1 MAPLPRWNAAYSV
14 GVQAF
19 DNAHQTLVERAN
31 ALIEAVSSQQAQE
44 PTRDIMDDLIECA
57 VEHFEEEERML
68 RSLDWP
74 GLPEHLHAHS
84 HLLRT
89 ILKFKADL
97 RYGRLSC
104 EEAADFITDWVLA
117 HILDEDMR
125 YRDYLDARGVH

>member
-1 MAPLPRWNAAYSV
+1 M
-14 GVQAF
+14 
-19 DNAHQTLVERAN
+19 
-31 ALIEAVSSQQAQE
+31 
-44 PTRDIMDDLIECA
+44 RDVMDDLIECA
-57 VEHFEEEERML
+57 VEHFEEEERTL

-74 GLPEHLHAHS
+74 GLPDHLHAHGE
-84 HLLRT
+84 LLRT

-117 HILDEDMR
+117 HIMDEDMR